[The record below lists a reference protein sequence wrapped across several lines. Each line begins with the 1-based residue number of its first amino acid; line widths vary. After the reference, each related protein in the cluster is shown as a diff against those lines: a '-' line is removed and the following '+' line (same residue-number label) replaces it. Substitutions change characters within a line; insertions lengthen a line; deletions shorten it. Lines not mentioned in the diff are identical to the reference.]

1 MKPNVLILRAPGT
14 NCDVETAYAFEK
26 AGAVAERIHINRVLE
41 KPELLAQF
49 QILCFPG
56 GFSYGDDISSG
67 RILSSQ
73 ILHHLYEPL
82 QAFREAGKLV
92 LGICNGFQI
101 LIKTGLLIPV
111 TGEPLATLAWNN
123 CGRFQDRWVELKKHP
138 NCQNVFLK
146 GIDRLYIPAAHAEGR
161 FVVKDAETLRQ
172 FEASGQIAL
181 QYAPLD
187 FSRFEEAAKYDVN
200 GILQYPDNPNGAVAN
215 IAGLGDTTG
224 RVLGLMPHPERHID
238 PTQHPQWTH
247 MSELP
252 AEGEG
257 LRMFRNA
264 VEFFND

>member
-14 NCDVETAYAFEK
+14 NCDLETAYAFEK
-26 AGAVAERIHINRVLE
+26 AGATTERIHINRLLE
-41 KPELLAQF
+41 EPALFENF

-73 ILHHLYEPL
+73 LLHNLSDQL
-82 QAFREAGKLV
+82 QKFRDAGKLV

-111 TGEPLATLAWNN
+111 DAEPLATLAWND
-123 CGRFQDRWVELKKHP
+123 CQRFQDRWVELKTHA
-138 NCQNVFLK
+138 NCKSVFLK

-161 FVVKDAETLRQ
+161 FVVKDAETLKK
-172 FEASGQIAL
+172 FEKNGQIAL
-181 QYAPLD
+181 QYDALN
-187 FSRFEEAAKYDVN
+187 FSKFDEPATYNEN
-200 GILQYPDNPNGAVAN
+200 GILQYPDNPNGATAN
-215 IAGLGDTTG
+215 IAGLCDETG

-238 PTQHPQWTH
+238 ATQHPQWTRRKVQ
-247 MSELP
+247 P

-257 LRMFRNA
+257 LQMFRNA
-264 VEFFND
+264 VEYFA

>member
-14 NCDVETAYAFEK
+14 NCDLETAYAFEK
-26 AGAVAERIHINRVLE
+26 AGAATERIHVNRLLE
-41 KPELLAQF
+41 DPSLFEKF

-73 ILHHLYEPL
+73 LLHNLSDQL
-82 QAFREAGKLV
+82 QKFRDAGKLV

-111 TGEPLATLAWNN
+111 DGEPLATLAWNN
-123 CGRFQDRWVELKKHP
+123 CQRFQDRWVELKTHA
-138 NCQNVFLK
+138 NCKNVFLK

-161 FVVKDAETLRQ
+161 FVVKDAETLKK
-172 FEASGQIAL
+172 FEENGQIAL

-187 FSRFEEAAKYDVN
+187 FSKFEEAAKYDAN

-215 IAGLGDTTG
+215 IAGLGDETG

-238 PTQHPQWTH
+238 PTQHPRWTRRDVQP
-247 MSELP
+247 E
-252 AEGEG
+252 EGEG
-257 LRMFRNA
+257 LQMFRNA
-264 VEFFND
+264 VEYFN